1 MSGLRTSLNYEIN
14 PVALP
19 CSRWDAK
26 PGRGRLTGL
35 LLTTGLALG
44 LATTSYPPFTPN
56 QPARPNLPVGNIRIK
71 GTFPDALATRNKKTS
86 ESK

>member
-14 PVALP
+14 PAAHP
-19 CSRWDAK
+19 CSRWDAIL
-26 PGRGRLTGL
+26 GRCRLTGL
-35 LLTTGLALG
+35 LLTIGLVLG
-44 LATTSYPPFTPN
+44 LATTSYPPFTPTL
-56 QPARPNLPVGNIRIK
+56 PFRPNLPVGNILIK

>member
-56 QPARPNLPVGNIRIK
+56 QPSRPNLPVGNIRIK

>member
-1 MSGLRTSLNYEIN
+1 MSRLRTNLNYEIN

-44 LATTSYPPFTPN
+44 LATTSYPSFTLN
-56 QPARPNLPVGNIRIK
+56 QPSRPNLPIGNILIK
-71 GTFPDALATRNKKTS
+71 GMFPDALATRKKTS